1 MTKKIIKLKDYYKDY
16 ELPDEFLKDKS
27 IKNFLEISALN
38 DINIFDKNKKKLK
51 IKSKRKIRQVCEEK
65 KKEKI
70 NEMTSINSENGN
82 IKRFNIINKKN
93 NKEIKN
99 INSILNFIDKKE
111 TISYFNKVLKKQ
123 NFSNEEYIE
132 EFTNDMELN

>member
-27 IKNFLEISALN
+27 IKNFLEITALN
-38 DINIFDKNKKKLK
+38 DINVFDKNKKKLK
-51 IKSKRKIRQVCEEK
+51 IKSKRKIKQVCEEK
-65 KKEKI
+65 KKQKI
-70 NEMTSINSENGN
+70 NEITSINSE
-82 IKRFNIINKKN
+82 KETMPEFKIINKKY

-99 INSILNFIDKKE
+99 IDSILNFIDKKE
-111 TISYFNKVLKKQ
+111 TITYFNKLLKKQ
-123 NFSNEEYIE
+123 NLSNEEYIE